1 MKNFVEINRALVAK
15 KKLVMIIMA
24 VALVALSAMAQEQD
38 WQSTST
44 MQGSGSAYSP
54 QVTAVGATEVTS
66 EATTTESYSPGAP
79 AKARK
84 SLIGGPEDTLGPSPI
99 GSEWTLLLYAALAA
113 IVIAVRKH
121 IKNSKE
127 QQS

>member
-1 MKNFVEINRALVAK
+1 MVNGEYKNIMR
-15 KKLVMIIMA
+15 KLFMLIMV
-24 VALVALSAMAQEQD
+24 VALVALPAMAQD